1 VARFRSVGFS
11 NPHRKLTEPEPHPL
25 VTTVRIPVQDD
36 PRVIFPEILY
46 NRNPGAYP
54 ARPVPHLAL
63 YEEHRLRWVCGATLY
78 NGAKLTELGALE

>member
-1 VARFRSVGFS
+1 
-11 NPHRKLTEPEPHPL
+11 
-25 VTTVRIPVQDD
+25 
-36 PRVIFPEILY
+36 VIFPEILY